1 MNKEEKEKVEKELNK
16 SAKRRVANMEKRLTR
31 EDIEKANK
39 EKEEEKEKSEKQ
51 NKTSKSRSWF
61 SK

>member
-16 SAKRRVANMEKRLTR
+16 SAKRRVENMEKRLTC
-31 EDIEKANK
+31 EDIEEANK
-39 EKEEEKEKSEKQ
+39 EKVEKENSEKQ

>member
-39 EKEEEKEKSEKQ
+39 EKVEKEKSVM
-51 NKTSKSRSWF
+51 F
-61 SK
+61 SNLCNLQK